1 MRFFQGRAVFLA
13 RFRRFSGDDLCGVL
27 LLLER
32 LQLAFQDR
40 FASVEFVD
48 GLFGFLQF
56 STKARIHRRYR
67 FIPHDGQWL
76 CDISSIGFERH
87 LRTLLLQ

>member
-27 LLLER
+27 LLFER

-40 FASVEFVD
+40 FTSVELVD

-56 STKARIHRRYR
+56 SSETRIHRRYR
-67 FIPHDGQWL
+67 FIPHDG
-76 CDISSIGFERH
+76 
-87 LRTLLLQ
+87 